1 MSDKSDLEV
10 IERVLAGDIEAF
22 SAIIEK
28 YQDRVFRYAYF
39 RVYNYDEALD
49 ITQEVFL
56 MAMEALRSFRRE
68 AKFSTWLFSIM
79 VNYCKNF
86 RKKRDRFPSVALS
99 RSDGGDEFEI
109 PIPDERQT
117 PEDDVIT
124 GDTLRIV
131 KEELYALPDDYKEIL
146 VLRDIEG
153 LPYGDIARVLGIHLS
168 NVKVRI
174 HRGRELLK
182 KRLAERGL
190 L

>member
-10 IERVLAGDIEAF
+10 IDRVLAGDIEAF

-28 YQDRVFRYAYF
+28 YQDRIFRYAYS

-49 ITQEVFL
+49 IAQEVFL

-79 VNYCKNF
+79 VNYCKNY
-86 RKKRDRFPSVALS
+86 RKKRDRFPLVALT
-99 RSDGGDEFEI
+99 RSEGGEEYEI

-131 KEELYALPDDYKEIL
+131 REELYALPDDYKEIL

-153 LPYGDIARVLGIHLS
+153 LAYGDIARVLGIHLS

>member
-1 MSDKSDLEV
+1 MADTDLAPAV
-10 IERVLAGDIEAF
+10 SVTPNAAKRVQKLIDMEGKPGLMLRLGVLGGGCSGF
-22 SAIIEK
+22 Q
-28 YQDRVFRYAYF
+28 YQIT
-39 RVYNYDEALD
+39 LD
-49 ITQEVFL
+49 D
-56 MAMEALRSFRRE
+56 A
-68 AKFSTWLFSIM
+68 
-79 VNYCKNF
+79 
-86 RKKRDRFPSVALS
+86 VA
-99 RSDGGDEFEI
+99 
-109 PIPDERQT
+109 
-117 PEDDVIT
+117 EDDVVT

-153 LPYGDIARVLGIHLS
+153 LAYGDIARILGIHLS